1 MPQGL
6 RSVSLIAAAFV
17 AAVMP
22 WTFVAE
28 AETGD
33 ERRIRQTAGLR
44 AVAGHWVEMS
54 DGGPVLRA
62 DATQWKGETTTAA
75 AQTASRE
82 VFGSLNDTFVRN
94 VTAPGAF
101 PLAVAAGS
109 DFSSGTIRVQFRLVS
124 GQTDQTAGV
133 VFGLRPDGEYHYLR
147 YNTKDGNLAVWRF
160 LEGERQVIVHGTE
173 HAEIKLG
180 TWQELIVTISGA
192 AVRGALANHPK
203 VTVDHTFATPITG
216 RVGLWTKRDS
226 VTDFR
231 QFVATPGK
239 R

>member
-6 RSVSLIAAAFV
+6 RFVSFAAVAFV

-22 WTFVAE
+22 STFVAE
-28 AETGD
+28 VETGD
-33 ERRIRQTAGLR
+33 ERRIRQTARLR

-62 DATQWKGETTTAA
+62 DATQWKGETATAA
-75 AQTASRE
+75 ARTASQE
-82 VFGSLNDTFVRN
+82 MFGSVSEAFVTN

-101 PLAVAAGS
+101 PLAIAAGS
-109 DFSSGTIRVQFRLVS
+109 DFSSARISVQFRLVS

-160 LEGERQVIVHGTE
+160 LKGERQVVVHGTE

-192 AVRGALANHPK
+192 AVRGALTNHPK
-203 VTVDHTFATPITG
+203 VTVDHMFATPITG

-231 QFVATPGK
+231 QFVVTPAA